1 MATAAMVFTILGV
14 LVVEFGVYSL
24 SNLVATN
31 HEEAHTDPANPR
43 FRMFMVKFIL
53 VGAALLT
60 IGALL
65 WIFV

>member
-1 MATAAMVFTILGV
+1 MATAAMGFTILGV
-14 LVVEFGVYSL
+14 LVVGFGVYSL

-31 HEEAHTDPANPR
+31 HEEAHTDRSNPR
-43 FRMFMVKFIL
+43 FRMFMVKFIW

-65 WIFV
+65 RMFV